1 MLDKLNTFALSL
13 FARLQI
19 VRSEAGQAMVEYT
32 LIVALL
38 SIGAIFSSKSW
49 VATSRAPGKRSKPN
63 SNKGHRLTERHS
75 RSATTWSGAPS
86 DTSIVRTISRLA
98 YI

>member
-13 FARLQI
+13 FARMQI

-38 SIGAIFSSKSW
+38 SIGAIFFIKVVGGDIKSAW
-49 VATSRAPGKRSKPN
+49 ETIK
-63 SNKGHRLTERHS
+63 TEF
-75 RSATTWSGAPS
+75 
-86 DTSIVRTISRLA
+86 
-98 YI
+98 

>member
-13 FARLQI
+13 FARMQI

-38 SIGAIFSSKSW
+38 SVGAIFFIKIVGGDIKEAW
-49 VATSRAPGKRSKPN
+49 KTIE
-63 SNKGHRLTERHS
+63 TEF
-75 RSATTWSGAPS
+75 
-86 DTSIVRTISRLA
+86 
-98 YI
+98 

>member
-13 FARLQI
+13 FARIQI

-38 SIGAIFSSKSW
+38 SVLAIAFIKILGGDIKEAW
-49 VATSRAPGKRSKPN
+49 KTVE
-63 SNKGHRLTERHS
+63 TEF
-75 RSATTWSGAPS
+75 
-86 DTSIVRTISRLA
+86 
-98 YI
+98 

>member
-13 FARLQI
+13 FARMQI

-38 SIGAIFSSKSW
+38 TVVAIVFISKVGGDIKEAW
-49 VATSRAPGKRSKPN
+49 KTVEK
-63 SNKGHRLTERHS
+63 EF
-75 RSATTWSGAPS
+75 
-86 DTSIVRTISRLA
+86 
-98 YI
+98 

>member
-38 SIGAIFSSKSW
+38 SIGAIFFIKVVGGDIKEAW
-49 VATSRAPGKRSKPN
+49 ETVE
-63 SNKGHRLTERHS
+63 TEF
-75 RSATTWSGAPS
+75 
-86 DTSIVRTISRLA
+86 
-98 YI
+98 

>member
-13 FARLQI
+13 FARMQI

-38 SIGAIFSSKSW
+38 SIVAIALIKTVGGDIKEAW
-49 VATSRAPGKRSKPN
+49 VKVE
-63 SNKGHRLTERHS
+63 TEF
-75 RSATTWSGAPS
+75 
-86 DTSIVRTISRLA
+86 
-98 YI
+98 

>member
-13 FARLQI
+13 FARMQL

-38 SIGAIFSSKSW
+38 SIVAI
-49 VATSRAPGKRSKPN
+49 VAIKAVGVDIGKAWTKVE
-63 SNKGHRLTERHS
+63 TEF
-75 RSATTWSGAPS
+75 
-86 DTSIVRTISRLA
+86 
-98 YI
+98 